1 MTPPSTPWGVRRLLI
16 AGLAAL
22 AVLGSGLAPDAAGA
36 KKKKKQRAA
45 GIYVGETNHVEFTTV
60 RFRLTPQGG
69 IVDFTVPNVPMGCNV
84 AHSYEVGDTTYYSK
98 VDTLAAPPMSI
109 GPVGKKL
116 PIDRRFHYEDPLPP
130 PPPTFGS
137 PPPLGSPPYRGIYVD
152 ALSTVIK
159 SKPFYTGPLG
169 PGFKGRA
176 NLATYSDTRG
186 AFGTE
191 ECHASSSLWDPGEYK
206 PGFEWTAVK
215 QVKRKKK

>member
-1 MTPPSTPWGVRRLLI
+1 MLPEVTPSSTPWGVRRLLI

-98 VDTLAAPPMSI
+98 VDTLTAPPMSI

-116 PIDRRFHYEDPLPP
+116 PMDRRFHYEDPLPP
-130 PPPTFGS
+130 ATDIRIPPAVGLAPV
-137 PPPLGSPPYRGIYVD
+137 PRNLRRRPLHGDQVEALLHGAAGPGLQGTGQSGHLQRHPGGVRHRGVPRE
-152 ALSTVIK
+152 LV
-159 SKPFYTGPLG
+159 PLG
-169 PGFKGRA
+169 PG
-176 NLATYSDTRG
+176 
-186 AFGTE
+186 
-191 ECHASSSLWDPGEYK
+191 
-206 PGFEWTAVK
+206 
-215 QVKRKKK
+215 